1 MSQEDNPL
9 RAKAEEVY
17 ARLLEAYGEPQWQP
31 GQNALDTLIGT
42 ILSANTNDVNSGRAF
57 GTLKS
62 DSTTAGAQCAWL
74 PLDDIKHVI
83 RTAGMYNQKAPHI
96 VGALGAS
103 GRIGATIRWSIWR
116 RRQSTRRWPI

>member
-57 GTLKS
+57 RQAEERFDDGWGAVRVAA
-62 DSTTAGAQCAWL
+62 AG
-74 PLDDIKHVI
+74 
-83 RTAGMYNQKAPHI
+83 
-96 VGALGAS
+96 
-103 GRIGATIRWSIWR
+103 
-116 RRQSTRRWPI
+116 